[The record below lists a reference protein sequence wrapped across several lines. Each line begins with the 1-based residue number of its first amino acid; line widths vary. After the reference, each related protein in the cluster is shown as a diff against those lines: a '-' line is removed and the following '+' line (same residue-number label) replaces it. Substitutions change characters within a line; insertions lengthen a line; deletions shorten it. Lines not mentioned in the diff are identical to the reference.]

1 MKAQSQNAK
10 SYAEK
15 LKDPRWQKKRLEL
28 LELSDWSCSLC
39 QSKES
44 TLHVHH
50 HQYLNGREPWEYESD
65 QLEVLCEKCHQEEHE
80 DHDILL
86 DVISRLPIDGMKWI
100 DRKKAAYLIAGV
112 LGLEK
117 FDPKDASQK
126 SWFYAGLQVQDL
138 VDDLFQDFLKEL

>member
-1 MKAQSQNAK
+1 M
-10 SYAEK
+10 
-15 LKDPRWQKKRLEL
+15 
-28 LELSDWSCSLC
+28 
-39 QSKES
+39 
-44 TLHVHH
+44 
-50 HQYLNGREPWEYESD
+50 NGREPWEYESD